1 MCSHCK
7 NLLDHISISSIKV
20 NFSSIYITKWSKII
34 FTLWFL
40 TFQMDTICIIKLDF
54 ENATQFDCG
63 TLKKIK
69 SMVWTRFCPPN
80 LDAKIWDILR
90 LPTLKVAINFRVL
103 KMLPFDSHTLWPF
116 HIGGVFALYFIQS
129 MSQSFSWPNHER
141 SIMFSFNLGRTFC
154 CPSQE
159 FILHQIKVATCLY
172 KLNFYNILKSF
183 TFLGSQTYMSMKY
196 FFSIHNKLCRLRGES
211 YECVFVH
218 GSPTYHLGSK
228 SH

>member
-1 MCSHCK
+1 M
-7 NLLDHISISSIKV
+7 V
-20 NFSSIYITKWSKII
+20 KII
-34 FTLWFL
+34 FTFWFL
-40 TFQMDTICIIKLDF
+40 TFQMDTICIIKLYF

-63 TLKKIK
+63 TFLKKK
-69 SMVWTRFCPPN
+69 KWFGQDFVLQNLMQRFETLWDFQLSKWQLN
-80 LDAKIWDILR
+80 L
-90 LPTLKVAINFRVL
+90 RVL

-159 FILHQIKVATCLY
+159 FIFHQIKVTTCLY
-172 KLNFYNILKSF
+172 TPNFYKILKSF
-183 TFLGSQTYMSMKY
+183 TFLGSQIYMLVKY

-218 GSPTYHLGSK
+218 GSPMYHLGSK